1 MKESINEVATHVL
14 VPVNIAER
22 LRDLAKKT
30 RVTQSE
36 YLREA
41 VADLLKKYEAEQ
53 AAKAEAEAARMGM
66 GVDEGERSN
75 G

>member
-1 MKESINEVATHVL
+1 MKETVDEVATHVL
-14 VPVNIAER
+14 VPMSVAER
-22 LRDLAKKT
+22 LKDLAKKT

-41 VADLLKKYEAEQ
+41 VADLLKKYQQEQ
-53 AAKAEAEAARMGM
+53 ERAAAAAAGAS
-66 GVDEGERSN
+66 EGEATN

>member
-1 MKESINEVATHVL
+1 MEKTSDEVATHVL
-14 VPVNIAER
+14 VPNEVAER
-22 LRDLAKKT
+22 LRELAKKT

-41 VADLLKKYEAEQ
+41 VADLLRKYPTAEPGASEGKQ
-53 AAKAEAEAARMGM
+53 A
-66 GVDEGERSN
+66 N

>member
-1 MKESINEVATHVL
+1 MEKTADEVATHVL
-14 VPVNIAER
+14 VPNAVAER
-22 LRDLAKKT
+22 LRELAKKT

-41 VADLLKKYEAEQ
+41 VADLLKKYQ
-53 AAKAEAEAARMGM
+53 AA
-66 GVDEGERSN
+66 DEPGASEGKQAN

>member
-1 MKESINEVATHVL
+1 MTRENADEVAPHVL
-14 VPVNIAER
+14 VPTSIADR
-22 LRDLAKKT
+22 LKDLAKKT

-41 VADLLKKYEAEQ
+41 VADLLKKYEEQ
-53 AAKAEAEAARMGM
+53 AANQGM
-66 GVDEGERSN
+66 REGDGTN

>member
-1 MKESINEVATHVL
+1 VNENADEVATHVL
-14 VPVNIAER
+14 VPMSIAER
-22 LRDLAKKT
+22 LKDLAKKT

-41 VADLLKKYEAEQ
+41 VSDLLKKYEE
-53 AAKAEAEAARMGM
+53 EAANEGM
-66 GVDEGERSN
+66 REGDGTN

>member
-1 MKESINEVATHVL
+1 MEKTSDEVATHVL
-14 VPVNIAER
+14 VPNEVAER
-22 LRDLAKKT
+22 LRELAKKT

-41 VADLLKKYEAEQ
+41 VADLLRKYPTVEPGASEGKQ
-53 AAKAEAEAARMGM
+53 A
-66 GVDEGERSN
+66 N

>member
-1 MKESINEVATHVL
+1 MKENADEVATHVL
-14 VPVNIAER
+14 VPNSVAER
-22 LRDLAKKT
+22 LRELAKKT

-41 VADLLKKYEAEQ
+41 VSDLLKKYES
-53 AAKAEAEAARMGM
+53 AEAGASE
-66 GVDEGERSN
+66 VDGTN

>member
-1 MKESINEVATHVL
+1 MKEMLDEVATHVL
-14 VPVNIAER
+14 VPMTVAER

-41 VADLLKKYEAEQ
+41 VADLLRKYEVER
-53 AAKAEAEAARMGM
+53 AAAAAAAAAAGASE
-66 GVDEGERSN
+66 VEPTN

>member
-1 MKESINEVATHVL
+1 MNENADEVATHVL
-14 VPVNIAER
+14 VPMSVAER
-22 LRDLAKKT
+22 LKDLAKKT

-41 VADLLKKYEAEQ
+41 VADLLKKYQEQQ
-53 AAKAEAEAARMGM
+53 AAAPAGASE
-66 GVDEGERSN
+66 VDATN